1 MNEIDETAQKK
12 VNEIVSV
19 IKLASLLFCTIII
32 YNQYSIKDTIS
43 TVLPYS
49 YFSVYPMGILSLSIV
64 LIFLLWSF
72 PSTKIFKFKNI
83 KFVHLIENLAF
94 IIVFSIL
101 IIFSKNYVSQYN
113 FLFIFI
119 IIASTLQSGIKQGMF
134 MAFLSSLIILLI
146 DLIYLPSIGVNVYF
160 ENNLIMTGV
169 FVLTAWPLGHYV
181 QIEEENVRQKNLQ
194 LKTLNDEL
202 ATQNNHRKYIEELL
216 LKNDICYNLLI
227 ENSKGAI
234 FVHRDNKLIF
244 ANESALNLVGLT
256 NKDKLIN
263 QFFLDFIPEN
273 EKNNV
278 TTIFK
283 KIYFEKKAMINFESS
298 VINKENSIIEVQN
311 ISCHFIYEGK
321 PAIISILYDVSSE
334 KQVKQLK
341 IDVEKNVELLN
352 ETKEFNNSIIE
363 LFSNISHELKTPLT
377 VIFSAVQL
385 LSVFKVTDDDFLI
398 KKDKYLLV
406 MKQNCYRLM
415 RLINNFLDITKLDS
429 GFVKVNLGNYDIV
442 KIVED
447 ITLSV
452 SSYIESN
459 NISLIFDTNVEE
471 KIMAF
476 DPDKIERIML
486 NLLSNAFKYSH
497 PNGKILVTL
506 LDKKDKIY
514 ISVKDTGTG
523 IPEDKKQL
531 IFERFGQADKT
542 LKRVCE
548 GTGIGLSLV
557 KSFVEMHNGT
567 IELKSKIDVGSDF
580 IIMLPAETVKYAPQD
595 NRSITET
602 NIERISI
609 EFSDIYSDVS

>member
-273 EKNNV
+273 EKNNI

-352 ETKEFNNSIIE
+352 ETKE
-363 LFSNISHELKTPLT
+363 
-377 VIFSAVQL
+377 
-385 LSVFKVTDDDFLI
+385 
-398 KKDKYLLV
+398 
-406 MKQNCYRLM
+406 
-415 RLINNFLDITKLDS
+415 
-429 GFVKVNLGNYDIV
+429 
-442 KIVED
+442 
-447 ITLSV
+447 
-452 SSYIESN
+452 
-459 NISLIFDTNVEE
+459 
-471 KIMAF
+471 
-476 DPDKIERIML
+476 
-486 NLLSNAFKYSH
+486 
-497 PNGKILVTL
+497 
-506 LDKKDKIY
+506 
-514 ISVKDTGTG
+514 
-523 IPEDKKQL
+523 
-531 IFERFGQADKT
+531 
-542 LKRVCE
+542 
-548 GTGIGLSLV
+548 
-557 KSFVEMHNGT
+557 
-567 IELKSKIDVGSDF
+567 
-580 IIMLPAETVKYAPQD
+580 
-595 NRSITET
+595 
-602 NIERISI
+602 
-609 EFSDIYSDVS
+609 

>member
-263 QFFLDFIPEN
+263 QFFLDFIPEK